1 VARYQLLTEWQ
12 VDAPVDR
19 VWDALLRVREWPTW
33 WKGFRSVDVLEDGE
47 ESGVGMQVRQRWR
60 SRLPYTLVLELEIVR
75 VVQRR
80 LLEGRSSGDMAG
92 TCRWSFHEQD
102 GRTLIRFEMDVHP
115 TRWWM
120 NLPIPFAGRVV
131 AWNYDA
137 IMRWGGEGLARRLG
151 LGVTHPGAEGELA
164 AA

>member
-1 VARYQLLTEWQ
+1 MARYQLVTEWQ

-33 WKGFRSVDVLEDGE
+33 WHGFRSVDVLEDGE

-60 SRLPYTLVLELEIVR
+60 SVLPFTLVLDLEIVG
-75 VVQRR
+75 VLQRR

-92 TCRWSFHEQD
+92 TCRWTFSERE
-102 GRTLIRFEMDVHP
+102 GRTRIRFEMDVRP

-151 LGVTHPGAEGELA
+151 VDVADLPALAEA
-164 AA
+164 ARA